1 MWSAQEIFIEG
12 LRNAHAME
20 RQAEEL
26 LKRQCERTG
35 DYPDVQRQ
43 LRQHLEETRVQIGR
57 LDHCLASLGQSS
69 SALKD
74 AALSLMGNIAAAGN
88 ALAGDEIL
96 RNMFANQAF
105 ENYEIAA
112 YKSLLV
118 LAARVEAAEA
128 TALLERSLHEEQAMA
143 KWVEDHL
150 DEVTLAYVARQERR
164 AA

>member
-1 MWSAQEIFIEG
+1 MWSARDIFVEG

-26 LKRQCERTG
+26 LKRQCERIG

-43 LRQHLEETRVQIGR
+43 LRQHLEETRVQISR
-57 LDHCLASLGQSS
+57 LDHCLAALGESP

-74 AALSLMGNIAAAGN
+74 AALSLMGNIAAGGN
-88 ALAGDEIL
+88 ALAGDEL
-96 RNMFANQAF
+96 LKNMFANQAF

-112 YKSLLV
+112 YKSLLA
-118 LAARVEAAEA
+118 LAAHIEA
-128 TALLERSLHEEQAMA
+128 TDAKALLERSLHEERMMA

-150 DEVTLAYVARQERR
+150 DEVTLAYVARQQRR

>member
-1 MWSAQEIFIEG
+1 MWSARDIFVEG
-12 LRNAHAME
+12 LRNGHAME

-26 LKRQCERTG
+26 LKRQCERTR

-43 LRQHLEETRVQIGR
+43 LRQHLEETRVQISR
-57 LDHCLASLGQSS
+57 LDQCLASLGERP
-69 SALKD
+69 SAFKD
-74 AALSLMGNIAAAGN
+74 AALSLMGNIAAVGN

-96 RNMFANQAF
+96 KNMFANHAF

-112 YKSLLV
+112 YRSLLV
-118 LAARVEAAEA
+118 LAARVDAPEAA
-128 TALLERSLHEEQAMA
+128 ALLERSLQEEQAMA

-150 DEVTLAYVARQERR
+150 DEVTIAYVARQQRR

>member
-1 MWSAQEIFIEG
+1 MWSARDIFVEG

-20 RQAEEL
+20 RHAEEL
-26 LKRQCERTG
+26 LKRQSERTS
-35 DYPDVQRQ
+35 DYPEIQMQ
-43 LRQHLEETRVQIGR
+43 LRQHCEETRVQISR
-57 LDHCLASLGQSS
+57 LDHCLASLGESA

-74 AALSLMGNIAAAGN
+74 VAMSIMGNMAAAGN

-96 RNMFANQAF
+96 KNMFANQAF
-105 ENYEIAA
+105 EHYEIAM

-118 LAARVEAAEA
+118 LAPRAGATEAS
-128 TALLERSLHEEQAMA
+128 ALLERSLHEEQVMA

-150 DEVTLAYVARQERR
+150 EEVTLAYLARLQRR